1 MARGVRRRSLPPSK
15 RGRRRIVLSG
25 PSVLPRL
32 SVSGPRNRRQPA
44 RQNRNRDAR
53 PPWISSP
60 PPPDSW
66 RSLRRATYPPLR
78 RAPPPPANH
87 AATASRCPM
96 SLKSPYKRGFSSPP
110 TGEAAG
116 RYRRKGRARFLSDE
130 ENPRSPTRSSIASST
145 TLTASTSRASPSES
159 ATSRRRSTAAT
170 TSEGARPGGRVHGRL
185 RRRRR
190 PNRRGAR
197 RHAEWRSLPPRP
209 QPLYSTNR
217 ARLRSHRA
225 GLRPAPNVAKEV
237 ETPAPVPGETARQR
251 DPPPSSVAG
260 FAVKCR
266 QNLRQVRQNK
276 HTGPGRVPEA
286 LRRV

>member
-1 MARGVRRRSLPPSK
+1 MRTGWTHAQTRTILRIWAVPCMARGVRRRSLPPSK

-110 TGEAAG
+110 TPCLSLPGKPYRSAPPHGQFRTAG
-116 RYRRKGRARFLSDE
+116 RRLEEHAPTNVHSDTISPPPARRPPAGGRH
-130 ENPRSPTRSSIASST
+130 RSSA
-145 TLTASTSRASPSES
+145 
-159 ATSRRRSTAAT
+159 
-170 TSEGARPGGRVHGRL
+170 G
-185 RRRRR
+185 RR
-190 PNRRGAR
+190 PHLHIDDLTLAMPYASASRKSA
-197 RHAEWRSLPPRP
+197 LQPRP
-209 QPLYSTNR
+209 R
-217 ARLRSHRA
+217 APRWW
-225 GLRPAPNVAKEV
+225 APR
-237 ETPAPVPGETARQR
+237 T
-251 DPPPSSVAG
+251 SV
-260 FAVKCR
+260 
-266 QNLRQVRQNK
+266 
-276 HTGPGRVPEA
+276 
-286 LRRV
+286 

>member
-1 MARGVRRRSLPPSK
+1 MRTEWTHAQTRTILRIWAVPCMARGVRRRSLPPSK

-32 SVSGPRNRRQPA
+32 SVSGPRSRRQPA

-110 TGEAAG
+110 THRCRSGAD
-116 RYRRKGRARFLSDE
+116 RRPRNTKPAPPPGLQSSDH
-130 ENPRSPTRSSIASST
+130 RSAMH
-145 TLTASTSRASPSES
+145 
-159 ATSRRRSTAAT
+159 RRRI
-170 TSEGARPGGRVHGRL
+170 GLGRRGCPACAWHAG
-185 RRRRR
+185 
-190 PNRRGAR
+190 GAR
-197 RHAEWRSLPPRP
+197 RELRPRGKRHRRPAEP
-209 QPLYSTNR
+209 Q
-217 ARLRSHRA
+217 AGHQVRLRLCGR
-225 GLRPAPNVAKEV
+225 GRPLRVDS
-237 ETPAPVPGETARQR
+237 GDR
-251 DPPPSSVAG
+251 
-260 FAVKCR
+260 
-266 QNLRQVRQNK
+266 LR
-276 HTGPGRVPEA
+276 A
-286 LRRV
+286 LRHGPRLQPGLAPGG

>member
-1 MARGVRRRSLPPSK
+1 MNDITDILRHRHGLGLTRDQIAAAVGVSS
-15 RGRRRIVLSG
+15 GTVSHVLE
-25 PSVLPRL
+25 
-32 SVSGPRNRRQPA
+32 
-44 RQNRNRDAR
+44 
-53 PPWISSP
+53 
-60 PPPDSW
+60 
-66 RSLRRATYPPLR
+66 RA
-78 RAPPPPANH
+78 A
-87 AATASRCPM
+87 
-96 SLKSPYKRGFSSPP
+96 
-110 TGEAAG
+110 AAG
-116 RYRRKGRARFLSDE
+116 L
-130 ENPRSPTRSSIASST
+130 NPRSRTRSSIASST
-145 TLTASTSRASPSES
+145 TLIASTSRASPSES

-185 RRRRR
+185 RRRPG

-209 QPLYSTNR
+209 QPLYSAIR

-251 DPPPSSVAG
+251 DRPPSNHAG

-276 HTGPGRVPEA
+276 QTARVTSLTTSWPPGSVLLNPHDVNVLICGRHVGMSWRNISRGSSVPSFISRA
-286 LRRV
+286 RS